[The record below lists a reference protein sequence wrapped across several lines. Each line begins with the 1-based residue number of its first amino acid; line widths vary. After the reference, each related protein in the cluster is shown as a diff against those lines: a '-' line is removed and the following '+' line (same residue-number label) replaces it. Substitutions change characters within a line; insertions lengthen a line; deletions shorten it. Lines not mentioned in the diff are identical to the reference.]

1 MPLPG
6 DTQTIS
12 GRGCSS
18 TRQEVEEEEEWV
30 LLPRQTQTLSSQP
43 CSSTR
48 QQVEEALEEEWVPL
62 PRQTQTLSSQP
73 FSSTRQE
80 EEEDGALPQP
90 LRSLLCL
97 QTAHRVAAVMEE
109 DSLVPPVLD
118 QRATTVRSSR
128 RTHSLR

>member
-18 TRQEVEEEEEWV
+18 ARQELEEEEEWV
-30 LLPRQTQTLSSQP
+30 LLPRETQTF
-43 CSSTR
+43 
-48 QQVEEALEEEWVPL
+48 
-62 PRQTQTLSSQP
+62 SSQP

-118 QRATTVRSSR
+118 QRATTVWSSR